1 MYQQFKKPKILN
13 FFMVIFTASLLSSCS
28 SLSSLQFWQSEKD
41 EYELDEP
48 RKLENISNNKKIITN
63 WDISFTG
70 ENSLGNFIP
79 SFAGD
84 SIYFADS
91 SGNIKSINSISGSIN
106 WKKEVSLLSTG
117 ISAGFGILIV
127 ADIDGNVIALDQN
140 NGTKLWTSNVKGE
153 VLAPAAVDAKFIIVK
168 TGSGEL
174 IALNKDSGEIEWSY
188 RSKLPALTIRGSS
201 SPVIDNNMVYATFDN
216 GRLGVFELDSGYPV
230 WDGAISYVSGS
241 SELENLIDSDSSPVI
256 EGGLVFTT
264 SYQGNINI
272 FDIAQKRSV
281 WQSESSSFYS
291 PLLLRGLIILVEAN
305 SNLKT
310 FFSKNLEKSW
320 SSNEYLNRSLSNP
333 SSFNG
338 FLLVGDFEGYIHII
352 DPLNGQTVARKKISK
367 KPIMK
372 LISRSNNF
380 YAIDEDF
387 NLFSLSI

>member
-28 SLSSLQFWQSEKD
+28 SLSSLQFWQGEKD

-79 SFAGD
+79 SFTGD

-140 NGTKLWTSNVKGE
+140 NGTELWTSNVKGE

-216 GRLGVFELDSGYPV
+216 GRLGVFELESGYPV

-352 DPLNGQTVARKKISK
+352 DPLNGQTVARKKISR

>member
-352 DPLNGQTVARKKISK
+352 DPLNGQTVARKKISR

>member
-28 SLSSLQFWQSEKD
+28 SLSSLQFWQGEKD

-70 ENSLGNFIP
+70 ENLLGNFIP

-140 NGTKLWTSNVKGE
+140 NGTELWTSNVKGE

-338 FLLVGDFEGYIHII
+338 FLLVGDFEGYVHII
-352 DPLNGQTVARKKISK
+352 DPLNGQTVARKKISR

>member
-70 ENSLGNFIP
+70 ENLLGNFIP

>member
-28 SLSSLQFWQSEKD
+28 SLSSLQFWQGEKD

-140 NGTKLWTSNVKGE
+140 NGTELWTSNVKGE

-216 GRLGVFELDSGYPV
+216 GRLGVFELESGYPV

>member
-70 ENSLGNFIP
+70 ENLLGNFIP

-216 GRLGVFELDSGYPV
+216 GRLGVFELESGYPV

-352 DPLNGQTVARKKISK
+352 DPLNGQTVARKKISR

>member
-28 SLSSLQFWQSEKD
+28 SLSSLQFWQGEKD

-70 ENSLGNFIP
+70 ENLLGNFIP

-140 NGTKLWTSNVKGE
+140 NGTELWTSNVKGE

-216 GRLGVFELDSGYPV
+216 GRLGVFELESGYPV
-230 WDGAISYVSGS
+230 WDGAISYVRGS

-352 DPLNGQTVARKKISK
+352 DPLNGQTVARKKISR

>member
-28 SLSSLQFWQSEKD
+28 SLSSLQFWQGEKD

-70 ENSLGNFIP
+70 ENLLGNFIP

-91 SGNIKSINSISGSIN
+91 SGNIKSINAISGSIN
-106 WKKEVSLLSTG
+106 WKKEVSLLSAG

-140 NGTKLWTSNVKGE
+140 NGTELWTSNVKGE

-216 GRLGVFELDSGYPV
+216 GRLGVFELESGYPV
-230 WDGAISYVSGS
+230 WDGAISYVRGS

-352 DPLNGQTVARKKISK
+352 DPLNGQTVARKKISR

>member
-28 SLSSLQFWQSEKD
+28 SLSSLQFWQGEKD

-70 ENSLGNFIP
+70 ENLLGNFIP

-140 NGTKLWTSNVKGE
+140 NGTELWTSNVKGE

-216 GRLGVFELDSGYPV
+216 GRLGVFELESGYPV

>member
-1 MYQQFKKPKILN
+1 
-13 FFMVIFTASLLSSCS
+13 MVIFTASLLSSCS

-70 ENSLGNFIP
+70 ENLLGNFIP

-140 NGTKLWTSNVKGE
+140 NGTELWTSNVKGE

-216 GRLGVFELDSGYPV
+216 GRLGVFELESGYPV

-352 DPLNGQTVARKKISK
+352 DPLNGQTVARKKISR

>member
-28 SLSSLQFWQSEKD
+28 SLSSLQFWQGEKD

-70 ENSLGNFIP
+70 ENLLGNFIP

-91 SGNIKSINSISGSIN
+91 SGNIKSINAISGSIN

-140 NGTKLWTSNVKGE
+140 NGTELWTSNVKGE

-352 DPLNGQTVARKKISK
+352 DPLNGQTVARKKISR

>member
-70 ENSLGNFIP
+70 ENLLGNFIP

-140 NGTKLWTSNVKGE
+140 NGTELWTSNVKGE

-216 GRLGVFELDSGYPV
+216 GRLGVFELESGYPV

-367 KPIMK
+367 KA
-372 LISRSNNF
+372 NN
-380 YAIDEDF
+380 ED
-387 NLFSLSI
+387 

>member
-70 ENSLGNFIP
+70 ENLLGNFIP

-140 NGTKLWTSNVKGE
+140 NGTELWTSNVKGE

-216 GRLGVFELDSGYPV
+216 GRLGVFELESGYPV

-291 PLLLRGLIILVEAN
+291 PLLLRGLIILIEAN

-352 DPLNGQTVARKKISK
+352 DPLNGQTVARKKISR

>member
-70 ENSLGNFIP
+70 ENLLGNFIP

-140 NGTKLWTSNVKGE
+140 NGTELWTSNVKGE

>member
-1 MYQQFKKPKILN
+1 
-13 FFMVIFTASLLSSCS
+13 MVIFTASLLSSCS

-63 WDISFTG
+63 WDISFAG

-140 NGTKLWTSNVKGE
+140 NGTELWTSNVKGE

>member
-48 RKLENISNNKKIITN
+48 RKLENISNSKKIITN
-63 WDISFTG
+63 WNISFTG

-91 SGNIKSINSISGSIN
+91 YGNIKSINPITGSIN

-140 NGTKLWTSNVKGE
+140 NGTELWTSNVKGE

-256 EGGLVFTT
+256 EGGLVFAT

-291 PLLLRGLIILVEAN
+291 PLLLRGLIILIEAN

-352 DPLNGQTVARKKISK
+352 DPLNGQTVARKKISR

>member
-28 SLSSLQFWQSEKD
+28 SLSSLQFWQGEKD

-140 NGTKLWTSNVKGE
+140 NGTELWTSNVKGE

>member
-13 FFMVIFTASLLSSCS
+13 FFMVIFTASLLPSCS

-48 RKLENISNNKKIITN
+48 RKLENISNSKKIITN
-63 WDISFTG
+63 WNISFTG

-91 SGNIKSINSISGSIN
+91 YGNIKSINPITGSIN

-140 NGTKLWTSNVKGE
+140 NGTELWTSNVKGE

-256 EGGLVFTT
+256 EGGLVFAT

-291 PLLLRGLIILVEAN
+291 PLLLRGLIILIEAN

-352 DPLNGQTVARKKISK
+352 DPLNGQTVARKKISR

>member
-28 SLSSLQFWQSEKD
+28 SLSSLQFWQGEKD

-70 ENSLGNFIP
+70 ENLLGNFIP

-140 NGTKLWTSNVKGE
+140 NGTELWTSNVKGE

-352 DPLNGQTVARKKISK
+352 DPLNGQTVARKKISR

>member
-70 ENSLGNFIP
+70 ENLLGNFIP

-140 NGTKLWTSNVKGE
+140 NGTELWTSNVKGE

-291 PLLLRGLIILVEAN
+291 PLLLRGLIILIEAN

-352 DPLNGQTVARKKISK
+352 DPLNGQTVARKKISR

>member
-1 MYQQFKKPKILN
+1 
-13 FFMVIFTASLLSSCS
+13 MVIFTASLLSSCS

-79 SFAGD
+79 SFTGD

-140 NGTKLWTSNVKGE
+140 NGTELWTSNVKGE

-216 GRLGVFELDSGYPV
+216 GRLGVFELESGYPV

-352 DPLNGQTVARKKISK
+352 DPLNGQTVARKKISR

>member
-1 MYQQFKKPKILN
+1 
-13 FFMVIFTASLLSSCS
+13 MVIFTASLLSSCS
-28 SLSSLQFWQSEKD
+28 SLSSLQFWQGEKD

-70 ENSLGNFIP
+70 ENLLGNFIP

-140 NGTKLWTSNVKGE
+140 NGTELWTSNVKGE

-216 GRLGVFELDSGYPV
+216 GRLGVFELESGYPV

-352 DPLNGQTVARKKISK
+352 DPLNGQTVARKKISR

>member
-1 MYQQFKKPKILN
+1 
-13 FFMVIFTASLLSSCS
+13 MVIFTASLLSSCS

-70 ENSLGNFIP
+70 ENLLGNFIP

-91 SGNIKSINSISGSIN
+91 SGNIKSINAISGSIN
-106 WKKEVSLLSTG
+106 WKKEVSLLSAG

-140 NGTKLWTSNVKGE
+140 NGTELWTSNVKGE

-216 GRLGVFELDSGYPV
+216 GRLGVFELESGYPV
-230 WDGAISYVSGS
+230 WDGAISYVRGS

-352 DPLNGQTVARKKISK
+352 DPLNGQTVARKKISR

>member
-70 ENSLGNFIP
+70 ENLLGNFIP

-140 NGTKLWTSNVKGE
+140 NGTELWTSNVKGE

-216 GRLGVFELDSGYPV
+216 GRLGVFELESGYPV

-352 DPLNGQTVARKKISK
+352 DPLNGQTVARKKISR

-380 YAIDEDF
+380 YAIDEDL

>member
-28 SLSSLQFWQSEKD
+28 SLSSLQFWQGEKD

-216 GRLGVFELDSGYPV
+216 GRLGVFELESGYPV

-352 DPLNGQTVARKKISK
+352 DPLNGQTLARKKISR

>member
-28 SLSSLQFWQSEKD
+28 SLSSLQFWQGEKD

-70 ENSLGNFIP
+70 ENLLGNFIP

-91 SGNIKSINSISGSIN
+91 SGNIKSINAISGSIN
-106 WKKEVSLLSTG
+106 WKKEVSLLSAG

-140 NGTKLWTSNVKGE
+140 NGTELWTSNVKGE

-216 GRLGVFELDSGYPV
+216 GRLGVFELESGYPV

-352 DPLNGQTVARKKISK
+352 DPLNGQTVARKKISR

>member
-79 SFAGD
+79 SFTGD

-140 NGTKLWTSNVKGE
+140 NGTELWTSNVKGE

-352 DPLNGQTVARKKISK
+352 DPLNGQTVARKKISR

>member
-216 GRLGVFELDSGYPV
+216 GRLGVFELESGYPV

-352 DPLNGQTVARKKISK
+352 DPLNGQTVARKKISR

>member
-28 SLSSLQFWQSEKD
+28 SLSSLQFWQGEKD

-48 RKLENISNNKKIITN
+48 RKLENISNSKKIITN
-63 WDISFTG
+63 WNISFTG

-140 NGTKLWTSNVKGE
+140 NGTELWTSNVKGE

-216 GRLGVFELDSGYPV
+216 GRLGVFELESGYPV

-352 DPLNGQTVARKKISK
+352 DPLNGQTVARKKISR